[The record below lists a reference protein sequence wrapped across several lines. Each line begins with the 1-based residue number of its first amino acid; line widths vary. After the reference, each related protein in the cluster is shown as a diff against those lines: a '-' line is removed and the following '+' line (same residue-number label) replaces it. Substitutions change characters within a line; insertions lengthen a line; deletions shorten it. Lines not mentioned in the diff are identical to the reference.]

1 MERTIS
7 FINGEGSI
15 GHNTRRFIAD
25 NVDASRTKNNIT
37 LIHEDIKQ
45 AFRGDMTPSRFISLR
60 AELKKVINEDEDFI
74 CIVKLKNDSVFGEEV
89 LGNGGEP
96 TGEDLMI

>member
-1 MERTIS
+1 MMLAKKECRKYLRYVKKYLAHYQKS
-7 FINGEGSI
+7 
-15 GHNTRRFIAD
+15 
-25 NVDASRTKNNIT
+25 V
-37 LIHEDIKQ
+37 
-45 AFRGDMTPSRFISLR
+45 FRGDMTPSRFISLR

>member
-1 MERTIS
+1 
-7 FINGEGSI
+7 
-15 GHNTRRFIAD
+15 
-25 NVDASRTKNNIT
+25 
-37 LIHEDIKQ
+37 
-45 AFRGDMTPSRFISLR
+45 MTPSRFISLR

-74 CIVKLKNDSVFGEEV
+74 CIVKLKNDSLFGEEV

>member
-7 FINGEGSI
+7 FMNGEGSI

-45 AFRGDMTPSRFISLR
+45 AYHKLFDK
-60 AELKKVINEDEDFI
+60 ALKEYNENRNARTGRLKVIMIRFPEANR
-74 CIVKLKNDSVFGEEV
+74 KNYFMRLSFR
-89 LGNGGEP
+89 
-96 TGEDLMI
+96 

>member
-1 MERTIS
+1 MYVVLVYDIS
-7 FINGEGSI
+7 LEDKG
-15 GHNTRRFIAD
+15 
-25 NVDASRTKNNIT
+25 TKRWRSVFKICKKY
-37 LIHEDIKQ
+37 LAHYQKSV
-45 AFRGDMTPSRFISLR
+45 FRGDMTPSRFISLR

>member
-1 MERTIS
+1 MKKELNYNYA
-7 FINGEGSI
+7 FLFYDVGEKRVQKVFKICKKYLAHYQKS
-15 GHNTRRFIAD
+15 
-25 NVDASRTKNNIT
+25 V
-37 LIHEDIKQ
+37 
-45 AFRGDMTPSRFISLR
+45 FRGDMTLR